1 MTAMELSATRTD
13 ADRHKQGIFAPAL
26 RAVTIGMLAL
36 ISILAF
42 EHLAVATVM
51 PLVAQALGGS
61 ALYAAAFGA
70 AIAASVVGMVLAG
83 RWADHSGPLPPLWT
97 GVAGFVIGVIAV
109 GAAPNMPLLVL
120 GRGLQGFGGGL
131 MSVTLYVLVGQAFP
145 RRLHPAIFAAFAG
158 AWVLPTVV
166 GPALAGAIAAQWGW
180 RWVFLSAAVL
190 ALPAAWLLYQ
200 GLPRVPAHDDRGDG
214 QAGAKKP
221 HTTSL
226 WLAGASAVCAALLY
240 AGKPQDGAGLPLLLG
255 LLGVAVCAPRL
266 LPAGTLRARP
276 GLPAVVALRGLAAAA
291 FFAGEVLIPLLLIH
305 ERGLSAVQ
313 AGLVLTLG
321 ALGWSA
327 GSWLQGRAG
336 GWRQAPARARALQ
349 AGMAAIAAG
358 LLGVVLVLNPAVPV
372 AVAALAWTLAGAGIG
387 VVYPMLSVLT
397 LECAASDEQGAASSA
412 LQLSDA
418 LFSAVGLALASA
430 LLATLQPWSPAAA
443 YAAAFAAAALL
454 ALLGLMLAPRARPL
468 GAR

>member
-1 MTAMELSATRTD
+1 MAAVESSAINSD
-13 ADRHKQGIFAPAL
+13 AGAQRQGIFSPSL
-26 RAVTIGMLAL
+26 RAVTSGMLAL

-51 PLVAQALGGS
+51 TLVAKALGGA

-70 AIAASVVGMVLAG
+70 AMAASIVGMVLAG
-83 RWADHSGPLPPLWT
+83 RWSDRSGPLPPLRA
-97 GVAGFVIGVIAV
+97 GVAGFVVGVIAV
-109 GAAPNMPLLVL
+109 GAASNMQWLVL
-120 GRGLQGFGGGL
+120 GRALQGFGGGL
-131 MSVTLYVLVGQAFP
+131 MSVTLYVLVGRAFP

-158 AWVLPTVV
+158 AWVLPTIV
-166 GPALAGAIAAQWGW
+166 GPALAGVMAAQWGW
-180 RWVFLSAAVL
+180 RWVFLSAAAL
-190 ALPAAWLLYQ
+190 ALPAAWLLHH
-200 GLPRVPAHDDRGDG
+200 GLQRVPGQHDFGADR
-214 QAGAKKP
+214 AGKKTP
-221 HTTSL
+221 RGASL
-226 WLAGASAVCAALLY
+226 WLAAGSAVCAALLY
-240 AGKPQDGAGLPLLLG
+240 AGQPEGGAGLPLLLG
-255 LLGVAVCAPRL
+255 LLGLAVCAPRL
-266 LPAGTLRARP
+266 LPAGTLRGRA

-291 FFAGEVLIPLLLIH
+291 FFAGEVLIPLLLIS

-349 AGMAAIAAG
+349 AGMAAIAIG
-358 LLGVVLVLNPAVPV
+358 LLGVVLVLDGSVPV
-372 AVAALAWTLAGAGIG
+372 AVAALAWTLAGTGIG

-397 LECAASDEQGAASSA
+397 LECASSDEHGAASSA

-430 LLATLQPWSPAAA
+430 LLATLQPWSTPGG
-443 YAAAFAAAALL
+443 YLAAFAAAALL
-454 ALLGLMLAPRARPL
+454 ALLGVGLAPRARPL
-468 GAR
+468 NV